1 MSFIIWTS
9 DAPDSDS
16 IFAEAQ
22 IILVIYDKPVRVLLQ
37 EMIEELA
44 PQKGQR
50 FSKEHAI
57 AWFGER
63 YPKIKKGTI
72 SAHLIRFS
80 TNAPNRLHYSAKS
93 YEDLLFQVDPSH
105 FRLYDPTTDPGPIHP
120 ESYVSSIPDTQE
132 LMLPVLKALD
142 DGAETPLSEVRERV
156 AAKLGLN
163 AEDLLKTNP
172 GGKAPLFRVRIKHAT
187 NQIKR
192 AGLVE
197 RVRSAVYRLT
207 EEGAQFLVED
217 PSPGDIKL
225 LLKNPPVSP
234 PDPPE
239 TPEEALDHVVRQLSL
254 ELEADVLEQ
263 VRQAAPAFLEQVVVD
278 LMIAMGYGDGDDAM
292 GQVTGSS
299 GDGGIDGTIREDAL
313 GLDEVYLQAKKYAD
327 GNTVGES
334 ALRNF
339 AGAIDAVGAMKGVFV
354 TTSSFTKAARDYVA
368 RSPKRIVLIDGAE
381 LARLMVKHNI
391 GVRLKMRYEV
401 KRIDEGYFDLE

>member
-1 MSFIIWTS
+1 
-9 DAPDSDS
+9 
-16 IFAEAQ
+16 
-22 IILVIYDKPVRVLLQ
+22 
-37 EMIEELA
+37 MIEELA

-132 LMLPVLKALD
+132 LMLPVLNALD

-192 AGLVE
+192 GGLVE
-197 RVRSAVYRLT
+197 RVRPAVYRLT
-207 EEGAQFLVED
+207 GKGAQLLAQK
-217 PSPGDIKL
+217 PSEIDIKVI
-225 LLKNPPVSP
+225 KSTPVTP
-234 PDPPE
+234 QDRLD
-239 TPEEALDHVVRQLSL
+239 TPEEALDHVVRQLSR
-254 ELEADVLEQ
+254 ELEADVLDQ

-292 GQVTGSS
+292 GQVTGGS

-339 AGAIDAVGAMKGVFV
+339 AGAIDAAGAMKGVFV

-368 RSPKRIVLIDGAE
+368 RSPKRIVLIDGDE

>member
-1 MSFIIWTS
+1 MNG
-9 DAPDSDS
+9 
-16 IFAEAQ
+16 
-22 IILVIYDKPVRVLLQ
+22 K
-37 EMIEELA
+37 
-44 PQKGQR
+44 
-50 FSKEHAI
+50 
-57 AWFGER
+57 
-63 YPKIKKGTI
+63 
-72 SAHLIRFS
+72 
-80 TNAPNRLHYSAKS
+80 NN
-93 YEDLLFQVDPSH
+93 
-105 FRLYDPTTDPGPIHP
+105 PIPH
-120 ESYVSSIPDTQE
+120 SSIPGTEE
-132 LMLPVLKALD
+132 LMLPVLMALAD
-142 DGAETPLSEVRERV
+142 RAETPLSELRSRV
-156 AAKLGLN
+156 AAALGLN
-163 AEDLLKTNP
+163 TEDLLKTNP

-192 AGLVE
+192 VGLVE

-207 EEGAQFLVED
+207 GEGALFLANN
-217 PSPGDIKL
+217 PSERD
-225 LLKNPPVSP
+225 LKIFLESPHVPPTVKP
-234 PDPPE
+234 PPE
-239 TPEEALDHVVRQLSL
+239 KALDHVVRQLSL
-254 ELEADVLEQ
+254 ELEADVLDQ

-292 GQVTGSS
+292 GQVTGGS

-339 AGAIDAVGAMKGVFV
+339 AGAIDAAGAMKGVFV

-381 LARLMVKHNI
+381 LARLMAKHNI

>member
-1 MSFIIWTS
+1 
-9 DAPDSDS
+9 
-16 IFAEAQ
+16 
-22 IILVIYDKPVRVLLQ
+22 
-37 EMIEELA
+37 MIEALA

-132 LMLPVLKALD
+132 LMLPVLNALD

-187 NQIKR
+187 NQIKHG
-192 AGLVE
+192 GLVE
-197 RVRSAVYRLT
+197 RVRPAVYRLT
-207 EEGAQFLVED
+207 GKGAQLLAQK
-217 PSPGDIKL
+217 PSEIDIKVI
-225 LLKNPPVSP
+225 KSTPVTP
-234 PDPPE
+234 QDRLD
-239 TPEEALDHVVRQLSL
+239 TPEEALDHVVTQLSR
-254 ELEADVLEQ
+254 ELEADVLDQ

-292 GQVTGSS
+292 GQVTGGS

-339 AGAIDAVGAMKGVFV
+339 AGAIDAAGAMKGVFV

-368 RSPKRIVLIDGAE
+368 RSPKRIVLIDGDE

>member
-1 MSFIIWTS
+1 
-9 DAPDSDS
+9 
-16 IFAEAQ
+16 
-22 IILVIYDKPVRVLLQ
+22 
-37 EMIEELA
+37 
-44 PQKGQR
+44 
-50 FSKEHAI
+50 
-57 AWFGER
+57 
-63 YPKIKKGTI
+63 
-72 SAHLIRFS
+72 
-80 TNAPNRLHYSAKS
+80 
-93 YEDLLFQVDPSH
+93 
-105 FRLYDPTTDPGPIHP
+105 
-120 ESYVSSIPDTQE
+120 
-132 LMLPVLKALD
+132 MLPVLKALA
-142 DGAETPLSEVRERV
+142 DGAETPLSELRSRV
-156 AAKLGLN
+156 AAALGLN
-163 AEDLLKTNP
+163 TENLLKTNP

-192 AGLVE
+192 VSLVE

-207 EEGAQFLVED
+207 GEGALFLANN
-217 PSPGDIKL
+217 PSERD
-225 LLKNPPVSP
+225 LKIFLESPHVPPTVKP
-234 PDPPE
+234 PPE
-239 TPEEALDHVVRQLSL
+239 KALDHVVRQLSL
-254 ELEADVLEQ
+254 ELGACRELAPSKQESTTYEPSLVCKLLILGCRPLIPDRLLEADVLDQ

-292 GQVTGSS
+292 GQVTGGS

-339 AGAIDAVGAMKGVFV
+339 AGAIDAAGAMKGVFV

-381 LARLMVKHNI
+381 LARLMAKHNI